1 MSTVTRTYKV
11 DDLDGTTTEGVETV
25 QFNAEGTNYEIDLSP
40 ENAARLR
47 EKLARFVDAAHPV
60 KPPKAAPAR
69 RGARG
74 KSAAVSSNREL
85 VHEIR
90 KWAEEAGLQVN
101 RRGRLSREIVDQYN
115 AAH

>member
-1 MSTVTRTYKV
+1 MATITKTFLV
-11 DDLDGTTTEGVETV
+11 DDIDGSTDNVETV

-47 EKLARFVDAAHPV
+47 EKLARFVEAAHPV
-60 KPPKAAPAR
+60 KPPKAAPAG

-74 KSAAVSSNREL
+74 KTATVASTRQQTQD
-85 VHEIR
+85 IR
-90 KWAEEAGLQVN
+90 KWAEEAGLKVN
-101 RRGRLSREIVDQYN
+101 ARGRLSKEIQDAYS